1 MTRSRNPRDE
11 RVNSQESFYKVYE
24 TLQMPN

>member
-1 MTRSRNPRDE
+1 MARSPTLGAE
-11 RVNSQESFYKVYE
+11 RVNFQESFYKVYE

>member
-1 MTRSRNPRDE
+1 MTRPPTLGAG
-11 RVNSQESFYKVYE
+11 RVNFQESFYKVYE